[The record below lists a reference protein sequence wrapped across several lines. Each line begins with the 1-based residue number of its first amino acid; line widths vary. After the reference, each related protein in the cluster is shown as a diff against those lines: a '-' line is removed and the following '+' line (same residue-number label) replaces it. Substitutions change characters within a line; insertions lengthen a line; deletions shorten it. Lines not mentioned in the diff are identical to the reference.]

1 MENLLYDTCNMLTI
15 VVAACILVLFAML
28 IDLVSGLYKAKQ
40 RGEVRSS
47 YGLKRSVG
55 KFIMYEG
62 SMLIAAGVDLL
73 IHYCRLFKLL
83 HLDVVYGLPL
93 ITCLI
98 GIFLLAVEF
107 LSVREKAD
115 EKTRLELSR
124 AEQLTAKM
132 LNKEE
137 LVDALTKAIVNATK
151 QQKGGEY
158 ENTD

>member
-1 MENLLYDTCNMLTI
+1 MENLLYDTGNMLTI

-28 IDLVSGLYKAKQ
+28 IDLASGLYKAKQ

-124 AEQLTAKM
+124 AEQLAAKM

>member
-1 MENLLYDTCNMLTI
+1 MENLLYDTGNMLTI

-28 IDLVSGLYKAKQ
+28 IDLASGLYKAKQ

-124 AEQLTAKM
+124 AEQLAAKM

-151 QQKGGEY
+151 QKGGEY